1 MAASAVDV
9 FVEPA
14 IAEAAREDFVT
25 ELTPSPDFEKVI
37 ETCGG
42 VGEKVEDPEQLIGA
56 LERGL
61 QRVADGTPALLNVI
75 TQAAR
80 G

>member
-1 MAASAVDV
+1 LAVYPDGAASRANAM
-9 FVEPA
+9 P
-14 IAEAAREDFVT
+14 VT
-25 ELTPSPDFEKVI
+25 DLNPSPDFEKGIATV
-37 ETCGG
+37 GG
-42 VGEKVEDPEQLIGA
+42 YGEKVEDPEKLIPA

-61 QRVADGTPALLNVI
+61 KHVSDGDPVVLNVI